1 VSTVDALRVLVCDDS
16 DTFREGLRALLSTSA
31 EVDVVGEAADGASAV
46 EAALALQ
53 PDVVLMDLTMPG
65 TGGVE
70 ATRRLLAHSPHI
82 AVLVLTMAE
91 DDASV
96 FAALQAGARGYLL
109 KGARKAEI
117 LRAVQ
122 AVTDGGAVRGAPV
135 ATRLAALV
143 AGRPRPESVF
153 PDLSAREREVLV
165 LLTEHLTNGEIAARL
180 GLSEKTVRNHL
191 SNVLA
196 KLRVA
201 TRAEAVAAARR
212 AGL

>member
-1 VSTVDALRVLVCDDS
+1 MSTVDALRVLVCDDS

-122 AVTDGGAVRGAPV
+122 AVTDGGAVLGAPV

>member
-1 VSTVDALRVLVCDDS
+1 MSTVDVLRVLVCDDS
-16 DTFREGLRALLSTSA
+16 DSFREGLRALLSTSP
-31 EVDVVGEAADGASAV
+31 EVDVVGEAAEGAAAV

-122 AVTDGGAVRGAPV
+122 AVTDGGAVLGAPV

-153 PDLSAREREVLV
+153 PELSAREREVLV

-180 GLSEKTVRNHL
+180 GLSEKTVRNRV

>member
-1 VSTVDALRVLVCDDS
+1 VDALRVLVCDDS
-16 DTFREGLRALLSTSA
+16 DSFREGLRALLSTSP
-31 EVDVVGEAADGASAV
+31 EVDVVGEAADGAAAV
-46 EAALALQ
+46 EAALVLQ

-65 TGGVE
+65 TSGLE
-70 ATRRLLAHSPHI
+70 ATRRVLAHSPHI

-117 LRAVQ
+117 LRALE
-122 AVTDGGAVRGAPV
+122 AVTDGEAILGASV

-143 AGRPRPESVF
+143 SGRPRPEEAF
-153 PDLSAREREVLV
+153 PELSAREREVLV
-165 LLTEHLTNGEIAARL
+165 LLTEQLTNPEIAARL

-191 SNVLA
+191 SNVFT

-201 TRAEAVAAARR
+201 TRAEAIAAARR
-212 AGL
+212 GGL